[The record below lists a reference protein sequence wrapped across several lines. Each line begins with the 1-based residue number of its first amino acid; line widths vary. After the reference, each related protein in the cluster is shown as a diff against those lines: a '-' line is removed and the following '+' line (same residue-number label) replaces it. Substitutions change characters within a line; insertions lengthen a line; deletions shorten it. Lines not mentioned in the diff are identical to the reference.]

1 MKKLNY
7 LGHIDSLRALAV
19 LLVLLFHLD
28 ISIFKGGFIGVDIFF
43 VISGFLITRNIN
55 HECQSTS
62 RFNFIRFYYRRLK
75 RLLPSFVL
83 TSIFIFI
90 LGFLIFSPSDL
101 VALADSIFPGSI
113 ALSNLY
119 FLSESGYFDI
129 TAKLKPMLHT
139 WSLSVEEQYYFI
151 WPLTLYVILRI
162 FRKSYTLFIII
173 GLTIVAFAAT
183 FYFNTYGVP
192 EKLLAAFSSREDSTT
207 DLQSFMF
214 FLLPFRSFEFLLGA
228 LIVFFPE
235 IRIKN
240 EVIRIIISM
249 IGFILIILPGVFFDE
264 HLKYLSVLNVIPCI
278 GISLL
283 IIIPPSKYLSWFYNN
298 SSLRLIGNA
307 SYTIYLFHWPL
318 IVYYKHLFDQPL
330 NFYSGTILFIL
341 SIIISLLVYQYYET
355 PIRKYRL
362 KNKSLDY
369 LSMVMLLI
377 VFIGGS
383 YALKKNIANNEGW
396 IWRLDDKN
404 MQLIEE
410 IGVPIQ
416 YHYNNWGGADYKFDV
431 DLSNQKDPLKKT
443 DLVWFGDSHSGHYTA
458 GIDSIL
464 VKKHNLKVHVSYV
477 SCFVLPDVISTNNLC
492 KLDTDSVLMAKIELL
507 EENPKATLVLSYYW
521 KFRLFATCKIIDQE
535 TKELIEPSKIN
546 REDAYQLVCE
556 KIEKFREI
564 LGNDRKIIIIGES
577 PVRTGNVNYI
587 DKLLKPSY
595 LSFISPVSNT
605 FQIEQSVVDFNEYM
619 SAYFNE
625 KSGFYFLDPTEP
637 FCKDGSCLSQVGT
650 DIYFSDI
657 NHFSKDGAIHAIQHF
672 EDTLLSIMEIE

>member
-1 MKKLNY
+1 
-7 LGHIDSLRALAV
+7 
-19 LLVLLFHLD
+19 
-28 ISIFKGGFIGVDIFF
+28 
-43 VISGFLITRNIN
+43 
-55 HECQSTS
+55 
-62 RFNFIRFYYRRLK
+62 
-75 RLLPSFVL
+75 
-83 TSIFIFI
+83 
-90 LGFLIFSPSDL
+90 
-101 VALADSIFPGSI
+101 
-113 ALSNLY
+113 
-119 FLSESGYFDI
+119 
-129 TAKLKPMLHT
+129 
-139 WSLSVEEQYYFI
+139 
-151 WPLTLYVILRI
+151 
-162 FRKSYTLFIII
+162 
-173 GLTIVAFAAT
+173 
-183 FYFNTYGVP
+183 
-192 EKLLAAFSSREDSTT
+192 
-207 DLQSFMF
+207 
-214 FLLPFRSFEFLLGA
+214 
-228 LIVFFPE
+228 
-235 IRIKN
+235 
-240 EVIRIIISM
+240 
-249 IGFILIILPGVFFDE
+249 
-264 HLKYLSVLNVIPCI
+264 
-278 GISLL
+278 
-283 IIIPPSKYLSWFYNN
+283 
-298 SSLRLIGNA
+298 
-307 SYTIYLFHWPL
+307 
-318 IVYYKHLFDQPL
+318 
-330 NFYSGTILFIL
+330 
-341 SIIISLLVYQYYET
+341 
-355 PIRKYRL
+355 
-362 KNKSLDY
+362 
-369 LSMVMLLI
+369 MLLI